1 MDGALEP
8 HETIVRVPLPERHYR
23 LILAPDGRFVGVDG
37 GRFAVLAD
45 GDDRVIWADAGEGR
59 YRHVATGKEVVTR
72 PANGGTSVRLE
83 ADARVIGA
91 EGDEAVSF
99 TVAHGPEKL
108 PSEYLETMRANG
120 WVCLT
125 SILAPSIV
133 ERLERAAGTDRY
145 ESEPRQPGSALSAD
159 AAVARTAAEPVSL
172 WLIRAYMKT
181 PDIRLAHTP
190 GMAVLSTDDGE
201 RNVQGWH
208 SDYPYHWG
216 VPADGLVPTPT
227 GETVLGVQRNVCV
240 SDFTRERG
248 ATVFKLG
255 SHARDH
261 GPPTEWGTA
270 ALHAKPGYRAAHGLP
285 YGGPEADI
293 VEAPGGSI
301 ILYDAR
307 TWHRAGVNRTPHKR
321 AAMLQAMTPMY
332 VMPKNDTS
340 ADYRD
345 FIASAA
351 YGELTDR
358 ERDEMRRLMVHEFI
372 GPGGRYA
379 ITADR
384 ELTELTRS
392 TGSTTE
398 GY

>member
-1 MDGALEP
+1 MDGASEQ
-8 HETIVRVPLPERHYR
+8 HETIVRVPLPGRHCR
-23 LILAPDGRFVGVDG
+23 LILAPDGRFLGVDG
-37 GRFAVLAD
+37 GRFAILAD
-45 GDDRVIWADAGEGR
+45 GDDRIIWADAGGGR
-59 YRHVATGKEVVTR
+59 YRHVASGKEVIAR
-72 PANGGTSVRLE
+72 SANSSTSVRLE
-83 ADARVIGA
+83 ADGRPVSA
-91 EGDEAVSF
+91 EGDEAISF

-108 PSEYLETMRANG
+108 PSEYLETMRAKG

-125 SILAPSIV
+125 SILAPEIV
-133 ERLERAAGTDRY
+133 ERLEKVAGTDRY

-190 GMAVLSTDDGE
+190 GMAVLGTDDGK

-270 ALHAKPGYRAAHGLP
+270 ALHARPGYRAAHGLP

-307 TWHRAGVNRTPHKR
+307 TWHRAGVNRTPRKR

-351 YGELTDR
+351 YGGLTGR

-392 TGSTTE
+392 TGSTAE

>member
-1 MDGALEP
+1 MA
-8 HETIVRVPLPERHYR
+8 
-23 LILAPDGRFVGVDG
+23 
-37 GRFAVLAD
+37 
-45 GDDRVIWADAGEGR
+45 
-59 YRHVATGKEVVTR
+59 
-72 PANGGTSVRLE
+72 S
-83 ADARVIGA
+83 
-91 EGDEAVSF
+91 
-99 TVAHGPEKL
+99 
-108 PSEYLETMRANG
+108 
-120 WVCLT
+120 
-125 SILAPSIV
+125 
-133 ERLERAAGTDRY
+133 
-145 ESEPRQPGSALSAD
+145 
-159 AAVARTAAEPVSL
+159 TAAEPVSL

-190 GMAVLSTDDGE
+190 GMAVLGTDDGK

-270 ALHAKPGYRAAHGLP
+270 ALHARPGYRAAHGLP

-307 TWHRAGVNRTPHKR
+307 TWHRAGVNRTPYKR

-384 ELTELTRS
+384 ELTKLTRS
-392 TGSTTE
+392 TRATAE